1 MHFSIQ
7 LGAYCPSADY
17 SGKKLFD
24 DVLEQAVLCDR
35 LGFES
40 VTLTEHHL
48 LNILLMPAPLQFAVK
63 IASVTEHLN
72 IMMAV
77 AVLPLH
83 DMRIYAGEIVAAD
96 IFTDGR
102 LLLGLGRGAF
112 AFEMSRLGVPLSIS
126 REKFDESV
134 EVLQALLARKEVS
147 WHGKYYDFEPLT
159 IMPRPMRKVPLMMAC
174 ATATTIQHCASR
186 GFHVQTT
193 PLSDDQAQMM
203 TLIDA
208 FHAGRQEAGS
218 DGHELTLSLSRVGLL
233 TTNDSDKQRKLAKA
247 SHYYD
252 QFHNV
257 FTGPGIVENGMVKP
271 LPREQTVQELEQA
284 LMFGPPTEMVDKLKF
299 YEEVGVHRFML
310 NPNFGAGQNEILETI
325 QQFSEEVMSHF
336 DGNQAQMG

>member
-1 MHFSIQ
+1 MNFSIQ
-7 LGAYCPSADY
+7 LGAYCPTADY
-17 SGKKLFD
+17 SGKRLFG
-24 DVLEQAVLCDR
+24 DVLEQAKLCDR

-63 IASVTEHLN
+63 IADATEHLN
-72 IMMAV
+72 IMTAV
-77 AVLPLH
+77 LVLPLH
-83 DMRIYAGEIVAAD
+83 DMRIYAGEIVTAD

-112 AFEMSRLGVPLSIS
+112 GFEMSRLGVPLETT

-134 EVLQALLARKEVS
+134 EVLQALLSRKEVS

-174 ATATTIQHCASR
+174 ATAKSIRGCASR

-208 FHAGRQEAGS
+208 FHAGKAEAGEQGA
-218 DGHELTLSLSRVGLL
+218 DLTLSLSRVGLL
-233 TTNDSDKQRKLAKA
+233 SNSDADKRAKLERA
-247 SHYYD
+247 SYYYD
-252 QFHNV
+252 QFQNV
-257 FTGPGIVENGMVKP
+257 FTGPGIVENGIIEA
-271 LPREQTVQELEQA
+271 LPRTQTLAELEAA
-284 LMFGPPTEMVDKLKF
+284 LMFGSPAEIVDKLKF

-310 NPNFGAGQNEILETI
+310 NPNFGAGQSEILETI
-325 QQFSEEVMSHF
+325 ARFAEEVMSNF
-336 DGNQAQMG
+336 DTA

>member
-1 MHFSIQ
+1 MKFSIQ
-7 LGAYCPSADY
+7 LGAYCPTTDY
-17 SGKKLFD
+17 SGKQLFD
-24 DVLEQAVLCDR
+24 DVLAQAILCER

-63 IASVTEHLN
+63 IASATEKLN
-72 IMMAV
+72 IMTAV
-77 AVLPLH
+77 VVLPLH
-83 DMRIYAGEIVAAD
+83 DMRIYAGEVVAAD

-112 AFEMSRLGVPLSIS
+112 AFEMSRLGVPLSSS

-134 EVLQALLARKEVS
+134 EVLQALLTREEVS
-147 WHGKYYDFEPLT
+147 WHGKYYEFEPLT

-174 ATATTIQHCASR
+174 ATAATIEQAARR

-208 FHAGRQEAGS
+208 FHTGKQKAGDE
-218 DGHELTLSLSRVGLL
+218 GHDLTLSLSRVGLL
-233 TTNDSDKQRKLAKA
+233 TTSDRDKKRKLELA

-252 QFHNV
+252 QFDNV
-257 FTGPGIVENGMVKP
+257 FTGPGVVKNGIITP
-271 LPREQTVQELEQA
+271 LPRKQTLRELEQA
-284 LMFGPPTEMVDKLKF
+284 LMFGSPAEIIDKLKF
-299 YEEVGVHRFML
+299 YDQAGVHRFML
-310 NPNFGAGQNEILETI
+310 NPNFGAQQSEILETI
-325 QQFSEEVMSHF
+325 QAFAEEVMSQF
-336 DGNQAQMG
+336 DDTEPEIV